1 LKAFP
6 SIVERIFRDIS
17 EKLSGDFLSLAGL
30 KEVLNAIE
38 VFMVVEHEEVLIL
51 LTFWEILELLH
62 GVQGSKSRYG
72 QVLLELGL
80 EGEVADQGQ
89 WLKVGSR
96 CHLTQPIREDVHLL
110 LIEVPVLVLH

>member
-38 VFMVVEHEEVLIL
+38 VLMVVEHEEVLIL
-51 LTFWEILELLH
+51 LTFW
-62 GVQGSKSRYG
+62 
-72 QVLLELGL
+72 
-80 EGEVADQGQ
+80 
-89 WLKVGSR
+89 
-96 CHLTQPIREDVHLL
+96 
-110 LIEVPVLVLH
+110 